1 MIAPALAP
9 LRSPDGTTLSAP
21 ARIYR
26 LLSLEKSD
34 VWSIVVYAVA
44 IGLLTLAVPVAVQ
57 ALVNTVGFTA
67 LLQPIVVL
75 TVIVFL
81 GLLGAGILRTLQSS
95 VVEVLQQRL
104 FVRAA
109 HDLASRLPS
118 ATLSS
123 LAGRRG
129 PDLVNRFFDVALVQK
144 TLASLLV
151 DALSV
156 VLQALVAMLLLAF
169 YHPILLA
176 FDVVLMAAI
185 AAIVFGV
192 GRKGPKTSID
202 ESKAKYETVAWLE
215 EVAAAARTFKSPGS
229 EQYVFRRADKL
240 ARKYVHARKTH
251 FVILLRQIALSHGL
265 QAVAVAGLLGLGGAL
280 VMRGQLSVG
289 QLVAAELVVNGVVS
303 GLTKFGK
310 HLESYYDLVASVDKV
325 GTLVDLPQERTSGIA
340 RETSPDGPAELVLS
354 EVTLQLDGR
363 GAPFAPLSLAI
374 EPGAAAAIYGRNGS
388 GKSALADLLHGVHLP
403 SAGRVV
409 VDGLDTHTLSLRTL
423 RREVAVVRDP
433 TLFDGTIL
441 DNVVLGRP
449 EVTTERALSALER
462 VGLLDDV
469 AAWPLGLETK
479 VGGARQPLT
488 TSQTALLALA
498 RALAGDPRLLV
509 VDEVMDALDGPTV
522 ERLLVRLQGPQTLLV
537 LTAHERVAGC
547 FAQRVVLEGVAPAR
561 HGALSAAEVAS

>member
-21 ARIYR
+21 ARIFR
-26 LLSLEKSD
+26 LLSLEKGD

-109 HDLASRLPS
+109 HDLASRLPA

-129 PDLVNRFFDVALVQK
+129 PNLVNRFFDVAIVQK

-176 FDVVLMAAI
+176 FDVVLMVAI

-192 GRKGPKTSID
+192 GRKGPPTAIY

-229 EQYVFRRADKL
+229 EQYVFQRADQL
-240 ARKYVHARKTH
+240 ARKYVQARKTH
-251 FVILLRQIALSHGL
+251 FVILLRQIALSHGV

-325 GTLVDLPQERTSGIA
+325 GNLVDLPQERTSGIA
-340 RETSPDGPAELVLS
+340 RHTSPDGPAALELFD
-354 EVTLQLDGR
+354 VTLDLDGR
-363 GAPFAPLSLAI
+363 GTPFAALSLTI
-374 EPGAAAAIYGRNGS
+374 RPGSAAAIYGRNGS

-403 SAGRVV
+403 STGRVV
-409 VDGLDTHTLSLRTL
+409 VDDLDTHTLSLRTL

-441 DNVVLGRP
+441 DNVVLGRA
-449 EVTTERALSALER
+449 EVTTERALAALDR
-462 VGLLDDV
+462 VGLLDEV
-469 AAWPLGLETK
+469 GAWPLGLETK
-479 VGGARQPLT
+479 VGGARQPLS

-522 ERLLVRLQGPQTLLV
+522 ERLLLRLQGPQTLLV

-547 FAQRVVLEGVAPAR
+547 FAQRVVLEGVAPVRRAA
-561 HGALSAAEVAS
+561 GAGDEVAS